1 MRPVLRSELLGIT
14 SHPTSEFLHLSCY
27 VIKIQMDSPRSEP
40 ERLEYREIN
49 IGNFNISRTD
59 ESQANH
65 LDVDG
70 KFYNKSNVNS
80 EHRPLIEIA
89 SEMARN
95 FDKVLKGLLVGCS
108 S

>member
-49 IGNFNISRTD
+49 IGNFNFSRTD

-70 KFYNKSNVNS
+70 S

-95 FDKVLKGLLVGCS
+95 FDKVLKGLPVGCS